1 MKSTSFVPPLLTEA
15 MDWALAHPVQGA
27 IAVLV
32 CAAVA
37 VWLARKAM
45 KVLMVLIASGI
56 VAILASWFLVGQK
69 ETEDA
74 IRHGAGAAVEKGREL
89 LDPDGAEGGS

>member
-1 MKSTSFVPPLLTEA
+1 
-15 MDWALAHPVQGA
+15 MDWAEAHPVQGA

-32 CAAVA
+32 CAAVS

-45 KVLMVLIASGI
+45 KVLMVLIAAGI
-56 VAILASWFLVGQK
+56 VGILASWFLVGEK